1 MPRCDLSVTYL
12 YPMGG
17 QVLSGGVIVFVAVAL
32 WLVYLLP
39 SWQSRHR
46 FTSAERNAVRL
57 NQALR
62 VLAETAET
70 PREVHLELTA
80 RTAHQQQKLA
90 RQVQA
95 QKAQTELA
103 AAKARLEVAKLES
116 ARDRDVVKEQRAAA
130 IEVARAERAAA
141 IEVAR
146 AERAAAVEVAR
157 AERAA
162 ALEKT
167 RAERAEAVERARA
180 EQAAAVAIPA
190 ARRSRVRRRFRL
202 VVSVALLAGLISS
215 GFGAVQLVGGAAPLL
230 LLAGASVVVAS
241 LVILRRISVVATRT
255 VQRPV
260 EVSVRRSVAEVQ
272 DVALVPEPRPT
283 WTPRELP
290 RPLVASV
297 GSRAAAAVD
306 EQLAREALR
315 AAAREEAA
323 RHIAAEQ
330 APTPIETARPAA
342 VAPVASPYAAMGYV
356 DDSEIESH
364 VQRLLARRASGS
376 EPRSLPSNGC
386 RRAAPSTRHASSGIS
401 PCEPGSSSHRG
412 APGLRPRRVTCT

>member
-1 MPRCDLSVTYL
+1 MTYL
-12 YPMGG
+12 YGMGG

-70 PREVHLELTA
+70 PREVRLELTA

-90 RQVQA
+90 RQIQA
-95 QKAQTELA
+95 EKAQTELA
-103 AAKARLEVAKLES
+103 AAKARLEVARLES

-130 IEVARAERAAA
+130 VDL
-141 IEVAR
+141 AR

-167 RAERAEAVERARA
+167 RAERAAAVERAHA
-180 EQAAAVAIPA
+180 ERAAAVARPE
-190 ARRSRVRRRFRL
+190 ARRARARRRFRL
-202 VVSVALLAGLISS
+202 GVTTVALAGLASVVVGLGPVI
-215 GFGAVQLVGGAAPLL
+215 AGGAPVL
-230 LLAGASVVVAS
+230 LLAGVAVVLAS
-241 LVILRRISVVATRT
+241 LLVLRRISVVAART
-255 VQRPV
+255 ASPTAVATAVKRTA
-260 EVSVRRSVAEVQ
+260 VAEVQ

-290 RPLVASV
+290 RPLVASA
-297 GSRAAAAVD
+297 GSRAAAVVD
-306 EQLAREALR
+306 EQIAREALR

-323 RHIAAEQ
+323 RELAAEQ
-330 APTPIETARPAA
+330 APTPIEIARPAA
-342 VAPVASPYAAMGYV
+342 VAPAVSPYAAMGYV

-364 VQRLLARRASGS
+364 VQRLLGRRASG
-376 EPRSLPSNGC
+376 E
-386 RRAAPSTRHASSGIS
+386 
-401 PCEPGSSSHRG
+401 
-412 APGLRPRRVTCT
+412 

>member
-1 MPRCDLSVTYL
+1 
-12 YPMGG
+12 MGG

-39 SWQSRHR
+39 SWQSKHR

-70 PREVHLELTA
+70 PREVRLELTT

-90 RQVQA
+90 RQIRA

-103 AAKARLEVAKLES
+103 AAKARLEVARLEN

-130 IEVARAERAAA
+130 LEL
-141 IEVAR
+141 AR

-162 ALEKT
+162 ALQT
-167 RAERAEAVERARA
+167 ARAERAAALERAHAQR
-180 EQAAAVAIPA
+180 AAAVARPELRR
-190 ARRSRVRRRFRL
+190 ARARRRFRL
-202 VVSVALLAGLISS
+202 SVTALGSAGLIASS
-215 GFGAVQLVGGAAPLL
+215 IGTAQVVAGAAPVLL
-230 LLAGASVVVAS
+230 VAGSAVVLAS
-241 LVILRRISVVATRT
+241 LVLLRRVSVVARRAAVPAT
-255 VQRPV
+255 VTAAARV
-260 EVSVRRSVAEVQ
+260 AAEVQ
-272 DVALVPEPRPT
+272 DVVLTPKPRPT

-290 RPLVASV
+290 RPLVAST
-297 GSRAAAAVD
+297 GSRAAAVVD

-323 RHIAAEQ
+323 REIAAQQ

-342 VAPVASPYAAMGYV
+342 APAPAAAAPASPYATMGYV
-356 DDSEIESH
+356 DDSEIQEH
-364 VQRLLARRASGS
+364 VQRLLD
-376 EPRSLPSNGC
+376 
-386 RRAAPSTRHASSGIS
+386 
-401 PCEPGSSSHRG
+401 
-412 APGLRPRRVTCT
+412 RRVVGA

>member
-1 MPRCDLSVTYL
+1 
-12 YPMGG
+12 MGG

-46 FTSAERNAVRL
+46 FTAAERNAVRL

-70 PREVHLELTA
+70 PREVRLELTT

-95 QKAQTELA
+95 HKAQTELA
-103 AAKARLEVAKLES
+103 AAKARLEVARLEN
-116 ARDRDVVKEQRAAA
+116 ARDLDVVKEQRAAA
-130 IEVARAERAAA
+130 IEL
-141 IEVAR
+141 
-146 AERAAAVEVAR
+146 AR

-162 ALEKT
+162 ALETT
-167 RAERAEAVERARA
+167 RAERAAAVERANNER
-180 EQAAAVAIPA
+180 AAAVARPELRR
-190 ARRSRVRRRFRL
+190 ARARRRFRL
-202 VVSVALLAGLISS
+202 SVTVVALLGAIAAGVGVIQVVA
-215 GFGAVQLVGGAAPLL
+215 GAVPVLLV
-230 LLAGASVVVAS
+230 AGAVVVLAS
-241 LVILRRISVVATRT
+241 LVLLRRVSVVAART
-255 VQRPV
+255 GVRPL
-260 EVSVRRSVAEVQ
+260 EVAAPRVAAVVQ

-297 GSRAAAAVD
+297 GSRAAAVVD
-306 EQLAREALR
+306 EQIAREALR

-323 RHIAAEQ
+323 REIAAQQ

-342 VAPVASPYAAMGYV
+342 AAAPASPYASMGYV
-356 DDSEIESH
+356 DDSEIEDH
-364 VQRLLARRASGS
+364 VRQLLERRAV
-376 EPRSLPSNGC
+376 
-386 RRAAPSTRHASSGIS
+386 
-401 PCEPGSSSHRG
+401 G
-412 APGLRPRRVTCT
+412 A

>member
-1 MPRCDLSVTYL
+1 
-12 YPMGG
+12 MGG

-46 FTSAERNAVRL
+46 FTAAERNAVRL

-70 PREVHLELTA
+70 PREVRLELTT

-95 QKAQTELA
+95 HKAQTELA
-103 AAKARLEVAKLES
+103 AAKARLEVARLEN
-116 ARDRDVVKEQRAAA
+116 ARDLDVVKEQRAAA
-130 IEVARAERAAA
+130 IEL
-141 IEVAR
+141 AR
-146 AERAAAVEVAR
+146 AERAAAVEFAR

-162 ALEKT
+162 ALETT
-167 RAERAEAVERARA
+167 RAERAAAVERANSER
-180 EQAAAVAIPA
+180 AAAVARPELRR
-190 ARRSRVRRRFRL
+190 ARARRRFRL
-202 VVSVALLAGLISS
+202 SVTMVALLGAIAAGVGAIQVVA
-215 GFGAVQLVGGAAPLL
+215 GAVPVLLV
-230 LLAGASVVVAS
+230 AGAVVVLAS
-241 LVILRRISVVATRT
+241 LVLLRRVSVVAART
-255 VQRPV
+255 GVRPL
-260 EVSVRRSVAEVQ
+260 EVAAPRVVAVVQ

-297 GSRAAAAVD
+297 GSRAAAVVD
-306 EQLAREALR
+306 EQIAREALR

-323 RHIAAEQ
+323 REIAAQQ

-342 VAPVASPYAAMGYV
+342 AAAPASPYASMGYV
-356 DDSEIESH
+356 DDSEIEDH
-364 VQRLLARRASGS
+364 VRQLLERRAV
-376 EPRSLPSNGC
+376 
-386 RRAAPSTRHASSGIS
+386 
-401 PCEPGSSSHRG
+401 G
-412 APGLRPRRVTCT
+412 A

>member
-1 MPRCDLSVTYL
+1 
-12 YPMGG
+12 MGG

-46 FTSAERNAVRL
+46 FTAVERNAVRL

-70 PREVHLELTA
+70 PREVRLELTT

-95 QKAQTELA
+95 HKAQTELA
-103 AAKARLEVAKLES
+103 AAKARLEVARLEN
-116 ARDRDVVKEQRAAA
+116 ARDLDVVKEQRAAA
-130 IEVARAERAAA
+130 IEL
-141 IEVAR
+141 AR

-162 ALEKT
+162 ALET
-167 RAERAEAVERARA
+167 ARAERAAAVERANSER
-180 EQAAAVAIPA
+180 AAAVARPELRR
-190 ARRSRVRRRFRL
+190 ARARRRFRFS
-202 VVSVALLAGLISS
+202 VTMVALLGAIAAGVGAIQVVA
-215 GFGAVQLVGGAAPLL
+215 GAVPVLLV
-230 LLAGASVVVAS
+230 AGAVVVLAS
-241 LVILRRISVVATRT
+241 LVLLRRVSVVAART
-255 VQRPV
+255 GVRPL
-260 EVSVRRSVAEVQ
+260 EVAAPRVAAVVQ

-297 GSRAAAAVD
+297 GSRAAAVVD
-306 EQLAREALR
+306 EQIAREALR
-315 AAAREEAA
+315 AAAQEEAA
-323 RHIAAEQ
+323 REIAAQQ

-342 VAPVASPYAAMGYV
+342 AAAPASPYASMGYV
-356 DDSEIESH
+356 DDSEIEDH
-364 VQRLLARRASGS
+364 VRQLLERRAV
-376 EPRSLPSNGC
+376 
-386 RRAAPSTRHASSGIS
+386 
-401 PCEPGSSSHRG
+401 G
-412 APGLRPRRVTCT
+412 A

>member
-1 MPRCDLSVTYL
+1 
-12 YPMGG
+12 MGG

-46 FTSAERNAVRL
+46 FTAAERNAVRL

-70 PREVHLELTA
+70 PREVRLELTT

-95 QKAQTELA
+95 HKAQTELA
-103 AAKARLEVAKLES
+103 AAKARLEVARLEN
-116 ARDRDVVKEQRAAA
+116 ARDLDVVKEQRAAA
-130 IEVARAERAAA
+130 IEL
-141 IEVAR
+141 AR

-162 ALEKT
+162 ALETT
-167 RAERAEAVERARA
+167 RAERAAAVERANA
-180 EQAAAVAIPA
+180 ERAAAVARPELRR
-190 ARRSRVRRRFRL
+190 ARARRRFRL
-202 VVSVALLAGLISS
+202 SVTVVALLGAIAAGVGVIQVVA
-215 GFGAVQLVGGAAPLL
+215 GAVPVLLV
-230 LLAGASVVVAS
+230 AGAVVVLAS
-241 LVILRRISVVATRT
+241 LVLLRRVSVVAART
-255 VQRPV
+255 GVRPL
-260 EVSVRRSVAEVQ
+260 EVAAPRVAAVVQ

-297 GSRAAAAVD
+297 GSRAAAVVD
-306 EQLAREALR
+306 EQIAREALR

-323 RHIAAEQ
+323 REIAAQQ

-342 VAPVASPYAAMGYV
+342 AAAPASPYASMGYV
-356 DDSEIESH
+356 DDSEIEDH
-364 VQRLLARRASGS
+364 VRQLLERRAV
-376 EPRSLPSNGC
+376 
-386 RRAAPSTRHASSGIS
+386 
-401 PCEPGSSSHRG
+401 G
-412 APGLRPRRVTCT
+412 A

>member
-80 RTAHQQQKLA
+80 RTAHQQHKLA

-95 QKAQTELA
+95 QQAQAELA

-130 IEVARAERAAA
+130 IEL
-141 IEVAR
+141 AR

-180 EQAAAVAIPA
+180 VQAAAVAVPA
-190 ARRSRVRRRFRL
+190 ARRARVRRRFRL
-202 VVSVALLAGLISS
+202 VVSVALLAGLISF
-215 GFGAVQLVGGAAPLL
+215 GFGAVQVVGGASPV
-230 LLAGASVVVAS
+230 LLASGAAVVLAS
-241 LVILRRISVVATRT
+241 LLVLRRISVVASRT
-255 VQRPV
+255 ATRPV
-260 EVSVRRSVAEVQ
+260 EVAVRHAVAEVQ

-323 RHIAAEQ
+323 RQIAAEQ

-342 VAPVASPYAAMGYV
+342 AAPVASPYATMGYV
-356 DDSEIESH
+356 DDSEIENH
-364 VQRLLARRASGS
+364 VQRLLARRASG
-376 EPRSLPSNGC
+376 E
-386 RRAAPSTRHASSGIS
+386 
-401 PCEPGSSSHRG
+401 
-412 APGLRPRRVTCT
+412 

>member
-1 MPRCDLSVTYL
+1 
-12 YPMGG
+12 MGG

-70 PREVHLELTA
+70 PREVRLELTA

-90 RQVQA
+90 RQIQA
-95 QKAQTELA
+95 EKAQTELA
-103 AAKARLEVAKLES
+103 AAKARLEVARLES

-130 IEVARAERAAA
+130 LEL
-141 IEVAR
+141 AR
-146 AERAAAVEVAR
+146 AERAAAVHVAR

-162 ALEKT
+162 ALEKS
-167 RAERAEAVERARA
+167 RAERAAAVERALA
-180 EQAAAVAIPA
+180 ERAAAVAVPA
-190 ARRSRVRRRFRL
+190 ARRARIRRRFRL
-202 VVSVALLAGLISS
+202 AVTTVALAGLIAAIV
-215 GFGAVQLVGGAAPLL
+215 GVVQVVGGAAPVLL
-230 LLAGASVVVAS
+230 VAGVAVVVAS
-241 LVILRRISVVATRT
+241 LVLLRRIALVAGRT
-255 VQRPV
+255 AVAPV
-260 EVSVRRSVAEVQ
+260 IVAASHAAVELQ
-272 DVALVPEPRPT
+272 DVALVPTPRPT

-297 GSRAAAAVD
+297 GSRAAAVVD
-306 EQLAREALR
+306 VQIARDALR

-323 RHIAAEQ
+323 RSIAAEQ

-342 VAPVASPYAAMGYV
+342 VAPVPSPYAAMGYV
-356 DDSEIESH
+356 DDSEIEDH
-364 VQRLLARRASGS
+364 VQRLLARRASG
-376 EPRSLPSNGC
+376 E
-386 RRAAPSTRHASSGIS
+386 
-401 PCEPGSSSHRG
+401 
-412 APGLRPRRVTCT
+412 